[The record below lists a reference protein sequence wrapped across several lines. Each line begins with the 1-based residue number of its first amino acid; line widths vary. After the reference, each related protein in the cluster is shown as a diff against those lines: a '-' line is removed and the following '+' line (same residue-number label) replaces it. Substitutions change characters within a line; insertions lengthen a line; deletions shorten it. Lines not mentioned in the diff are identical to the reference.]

1 MKSSALKFDK
11 SCTVDTF
18 FFKKVDVYISDPKI
32 RDVKDFFSRKA
43 LKLNS
48 INMHIFRQ
56 KFILISF
63 ALSQKTKFE
72 K

>member
-1 MKSSALKFDK
+1 MKSSALQYDK
-11 SCTVDTF
+11 SCTVDLF
-18 FFKKVDVYISDPKI
+18 FFKKVDFCISDPKI
-32 RDVKDFFSRKA
+32 RDVKDFFSEKP
-43 LKLNS
+43 LKLIS
-48 INMHIFRQ
+48 IDMHIFRQ